1 MVHLTFIFID
11 AMETIDAISSHGE
24 GQPPFALIDLCCAVL
39 NLAKFNLEFPF
50 QCKRPPGLW
59 EVFYMQQ
66 TIGRSCASIFGRT
79 GKIIFGPSFSMV
91 ELPSS
96 GA

>member
-66 TIGRSCASIFGRT
+66 TIGRSCAGIFGRT
-79 GKIIFGPSFSMV
+79 GEDSFLGQV
-91 ELPSS
+91 FH
-96 GA
+96 G